1 MSGWNTI
8 DSDAGVFTEL
18 VEKLGVQDVQV
29 DELLLIDTE
38 SLQALGSVYGV
49 IFLFKYGSLDRQMA
63 QENKLFDGQYDK
75 SDPSPVFFAQQ
86 TIQNACAT
94 QAVLNI
100 LLNQPQTAIALGE
113 NLTDFKLFVT
123 GFDPTLV
130 GDTIGNN
137 ELIRK
142 VHNSF
147 SVPNIVADEDLP
159 LLKEDADESKGEGVY
174 HFISFI
180 HANGA
185 IYELDGLRQYP
196 IKHDLVNNEQEFL
209 EKLPNVIHRRIA
221 HYNANELR
229 FSLLAMTNNKL
240 AYYES
245 IGDVLG
251 LEQELSKR
259 EAWSLENELRRYNH
273 LFFTVELLK
282 GIMNNNKA

>member
-18 VEKLGVQDVQV
+18 VEKLGVQGVQI
-29 DELLLIDTE
+29 DELLLIDAD
-38 SLQALGSVYGV
+38 SLRSLGSVYGV
-49 IFLFKYGSLDRQMA
+49 IFLFKYGSLDRQYA
-63 QENKLFDGQYDK
+63 QENKLFDGEYD
-75 SDPSPVFFAQQ
+75 STLSSSLFFAQQ
-86 TIQNACAT
+86 TIHNACAT

-100 LLNQPQTAIALGE
+100 LLNQSPANPIILGD

-123 GFDPTLV
+123 GFDPALV

-137 ELIRK
+137 ELIRQ

-147 SVPNIVADEDLP
+147 SVPNIVADDDLP
-159 LLKEDADESKGEGVY
+159 QLKQDDDDSKGEGVY
-174 HFISFI
+174 HFISYI

-196 IKHDLVNNEQEFL
+196 IRHDTVQSDDEFL
-209 EKLPNVIHRRIA
+209 EKLPQVIHRRIA
-221 HYNANELR
+221 RYNANELR
-229 FSLLAMTNNKL
+229 FSLLAITNNKL
-240 AYYES
+240 EYYES

-251 LEQELSKR
+251 LEQELAKR

-282 GIMNNNKA
+282 GIMNTKA